1 MGGSSKSVTVGY
13 RYYLGMHLAIC
24 HGPVDAI
31 TEVQVGERQAWSGN
45 LTTSGRITVNAPEL
59 FGGEKREG
67 GISGSVDAAFGEAG
81 QAANDYLVSKIG
93 APQPAYR
100 GLLSLVLRQ
109 VYIAAN
115 NPYIKPWAVRVKRCF
130 RDWYPTKAE
139 ISGAANPAHIIY
151 ESLTNSAWGMG
162 YPVVSIDD
170 ASFKAAADAL
180 SAEGFGLN
188 MIWLQQSTIE
198 QFVREVLDH
207 IGGVL
212 TTSPSTGRFILKL
225 VRANYTLAS
234 LPVLDPSNV
243 IELES
248 FQRAAWGETTNELV
262 LIYTKT
268 DSYKETS
275 ITVQDLANIQAQGA
289 VVSQTRRY
297 PGITAD
303 ALAARVAM
311 RDLAAVSTPLA
322 KVRLKV
328 NRRAWS
334 LTPGDVFNLSWP
346 TLGIDGLAMRIAAI
360 DGGTLTQGTI
370 SIDAVEDVFGLPQAS
385 YTAPQPSGW
394 VDPVP
399 APSATSPRR
408 LVEAP
413 YWDIARAMSA
423 SELAYLDV
431 TDCYLQTLGGR
442 PASGAINYDIYS
454 KTSSAST
461 YSQRSQ
467 GEFCPNAVLAADVG
481 RAVTSTITYGSE
493 VDIDL
498 VTVGGY
504 AYLNDEAVAIT
515 AINTSTKSLTVN
527 RGVLDTV
534 PTSHAA
540 GSRIWFADG
549 AQGVD
554 PTEYAAGETVNARLL
569 TVTGKGT
576 LALASAPTDSLA
588 MNRRQ
593 NRPYPPGNVK
603 INNVAYPAV
612 AKGDLVISWAHRDRL
627 SQTVSLVPQT
637 NGNIGPEASVTYTL
651 RIYGEA
657 GSLRRTYS
665 GLTGASQTYTLADD
679 TADSG
684 LGRPNAALRIEI
696 ESNRSGVISLQKH
709 SIAFERA
716 GYGLHYD
723 KYYGG
728 I

>member
-170 ASFKAAADAL
+170 TSFKAAADAL

-262 LIYTKT
+262 LIYTKADT
-268 DSYKETS
+268 YKETS

-442 PASGAINYDIYS
+442 PASGALNYDIYS

-684 LGRPNAALRIEI
+684 LGRPNAALRIEL

>member
-262 LIYTKT
+262 LIYTKS
-268 DSYKETS
+268 DGYKETS

-423 SELAYLDV
+423 SELAYLDA
-431 TDCYLQTLGGR
+431 TDCYLQTLGAR
-442 PASGAINYDIYS
+442 PASGALNYDIYS

-627 SQTVSLVPQT
+627 SQTVTLVPQT

-657 GSLRRTYS
+657 GSLRRTYT
-665 GLTGASQTYTLADD
+665 GLTGTSQNYTLADD

-684 LGRPNAALRIEI
+684 LGRPNAALRIEL

-709 SIAFERA
+709 SITFERA

>member
-262 LIYTKT
+262 LIYTKS

-423 SELAYLDV
+423 SELAYLDA
-431 TDCYLQTLGGR
+431 TDCYLQTLGAR
-442 PASGAINYDIYS
+442 PASGALNYDIYS

-684 LGRPNAALRIEI
+684 LGRPNAALRIEL